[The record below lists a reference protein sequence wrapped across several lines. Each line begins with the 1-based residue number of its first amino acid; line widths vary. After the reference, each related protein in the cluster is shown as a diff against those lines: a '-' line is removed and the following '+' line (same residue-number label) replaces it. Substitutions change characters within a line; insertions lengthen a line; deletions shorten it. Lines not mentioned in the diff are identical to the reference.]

1 MAVLLLLSLTAP
13 ASEVHAA
20 ETDETADTTYTVS
33 LARGMID
40 VVSEIYMRN
49 NKPPK
54 TETYQCLQYRTEPY
68 QSYES
73 YQTYDYLY
81 SIWHPGY
88 WWYGWYYPGY
98 YEPIYGWRTHWH
110 YVTRYRKVS
119 YWDTCSKTTRYY
131 TGGFE
136 GSIPA
141 DATNLSA
148 TVNGARATISTLKKS
163 TIGGRLLRDIRVNSP
178 KLWYG
183 QSRRVRLAYSL
194 PARPARSE
202 SSVRMNTAF
211 LNFCGLAYGR
221 TGGTVTVVIPRE
233 YQVSVPAGWTTTQ
246 VAGNN
251 VYKHSKSAN
260 LYELLECISGTNV
273 SGFTKKTVVSASG
286 QQIHVMAWPDDSE
299 WLNSVQ
305 SFSVQYLDSLEAF
318 TGLEF
323 ASSGSP
329 IQVREA
335 ATTELGPFSGLY
347 STETGVISV
356 SEDYDKETVVHEL
369 THVWFNE
376 NLPRWLA
383 EGLSQWISKRVI
395 IGDIEAPFGSMPQ
408 SEQCFV
414 FDPAK
419 RFPKRTI
426 SLSEFGENSLLV
438 ETPLEVIGAQY
449 VLSCGAVAEFLENLS
464 DAERMR
470 LFATLAEKDLS
481 NAFGADLGVATE
493 LSLRDVADVVATS
506 LDPEH
511 SAQIDAWLTLIKFG
525 TLVGLAPDD
534 ALRAPGRKTAIE
546 EFNVLQSRL
555 RAIGWDG
562 LDAPKNIRKQLA
574 DGEYTDLSALRQI
587 SNALVDPIPFFTQDE
602 LRASEFRAKVRGSE
616 PFEALSPPEVI
627 EVIRSSGAELAKV
640 GRDWSSGATP
650 VHVLGTLLLGNP
662 DSHIQA
668 VIDALKSGDL
678 DSLRDRS
685 GQAERAMSLSGIMG
699 LLMIAIVVLGLTF
712 TYRVKR
718 GLVVVP
724 VSVQV
729 RFGKIERAVQVRFG
743 KIEQSVSRQLR
754 RLRIQTD
761 SAVARVEGKWQR
773 LRRRR

>member
-1 MAVLLLLSLTAP
+1 MAILLLLSLTVP

-20 ETDETADTTYTVS
+20 EPDETAATTYTIS
-33 LARGMID
+33 LESGKID

-54 TETYQCLQYRTEPY
+54 TETYQCLQYRNEPY

-88 WWYGWYYPGY
+88 WWYGSYYPGY
-98 YEPIYGWRTHWH
+98 NEAVYGWRTHWH

-141 DATNLSA
+141 EATKLSA
-148 TVNGARATISTLKKS
+148 TVNGTRATISTLKTS
-163 TIGGRLLRDIRVNSP
+163 TIGGRLLRDIRVNSS

-183 QSRRVRLAYSL
+183 QSRRVRISYSL
-194 PARPARSE
+194 PARSARSA
-202 SSVRMNTAF
+202 SSVRMNAAF
-211 LNFCGLAYGR
+211 INFCGLAYGR

-251 VYKHSKSAN
+251 LYKHSRSAN

-305 SFSVQYLDSLEAF
+305 SFSVRYLDVLEAF
-318 TGLEF
+318 TGLKF

-347 STETGVISV
+347 STETGIISV

-395 IGDIEAPFGSMPQ
+395 LGDIEAPFGSMPQ
-408 SEQCFV
+408 SEQCLV

-419 RFPKRTI
+419 RFPKSTI

-449 VLSCGAVAEFLENLS
+449 VLSCGVVSGFLENLS

-481 NAFGADLGVATE
+481 NAFGADVGTATD
-493 LSLRDVADVVATS
+493 LSLRGVADVVATS

-511 SAQIDAWLTLIKFG
+511 SAQIDAWLTLIKYG

-534 ALRAPGRKTAIE
+534 ALRAPGRITAMK
-546 EFNVLQSRL
+546 EFNVLQSSL

-574 DGEYTDLSALRQI
+574 DGEYEDLSALREM
-587 SNALVDPIPFFTQDE
+587 SNALVDPIQFFTRDE
-602 LRASEFRAKVRGSE
+602 LGASEFRAKVREGE
-616 PFEALSPPEVI
+616 LLGAMTPREVL

-662 DSHIQA
+662 DSHRQA
-668 VIDALKSGDL
+668 VIDALQSGDL
-678 DSLRDRS
+678 GALRDRS
-685 GQAERAMSLSGIMG
+685 ILAERAMSLSGIVG
-699 LLMIAIVVLGLTF
+699 LLMTAVVVLVLTF

-724 VSVQV
+724 VTAQGS
-729 RFGKIERAVQVRFG
+729 FGKIER
-743 KIEQSVSRQLR
+743 SVSRQLR
-754 RLRIQTD
+754 RFRILID
-761 SAVARVEGKWQR
+761 SAVARMKGEWKR
-773 LRRRR
+773 LRRR